1 MSGLLLG
8 RSEVVRSLR
17 HYMRAQSQEHHT
29 IDHLEERGMERG
41 NARQS
46 SLTGQEKAIVNLTN
60 IGTVSKAVLGKL
72 LRDAYGLFEAHR
84 YHLEL
89 N

>member
-1 MSGLLLG
+1 
-8 RSEVVRSLR
+8 
-17 HYMRAQSQEHHT
+17 MRAQSQEHHT

-60 IGTVSKAVLGKL
+60 IWNCFKGSVG
-72 LRDAYGLFEAHR
+72 EASER
-84 YHLEL
+84 CIWAF
-89 N
+89 